1 MAKITAAVAS
11 VSALLL
17 ASTASAYN
25 IYNTSIVNCRAGPST
40 ATDLVRTYTM
50 GSDIEITCQVEGQ
63 KLFGTKIWDKTQD
76 GCYILD
82 YYVYTGYSQ
91 IFKPVCGSESD
102 TSSSDKPTA
111 SASAPAASKSDEDAT
126 ADVGSDAKSASED
139 GADATGDSKAEESAE
154 LPSSDDKD
162 ENSSND
168 DSNNGTDVG
177 GLDSQSEPESEDGSE
192 SDDNSESNKSDDE
205 ETTSNASHAASSLF
219 SSVLAVGAASCYA
232 LSLF

>member
-11 VSALLL
+11 VSALVL

-82 YYVYTGYSQ
+82 YYIYTGYSQ

-102 TSSSDKPTA
+102 TPSSDKSTA
-111 SASAPAASKSDEDAT
+111 SASAPAASKGDEDAI
-126 ADVGSDAKSASED
+126 ADVDSDAKSNSED
-139 GADATGDSKAEESAE
+139 AADVTVDGETEESAE
-154 LPSSDDKD
+154 LPSSDDQD
-162 ENSSND
+162 ENSGND
-168 DSNNGTDVG
+168 NNNGTDVG
-177 GLDSQSEPESEDGSE
+177 ELDSQSEPELEDGSE
-192 SDDNSESNKSDDE
+192 SGDNSESNKSNDE
-205 ETTSNASHAASSLF
+205 ETTSNASHATSSLL
-219 SSVLAVGAASCYA
+219 SSVIAVGAASCYA